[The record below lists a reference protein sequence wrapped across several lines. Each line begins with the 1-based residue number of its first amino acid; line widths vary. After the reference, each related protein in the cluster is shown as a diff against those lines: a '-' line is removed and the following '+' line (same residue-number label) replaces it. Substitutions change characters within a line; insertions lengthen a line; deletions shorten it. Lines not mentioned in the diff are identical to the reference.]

1 MRLLDIVAGNRPPA
15 PAPKP
20 AKLSERVAHAR
31 EVVAQTDT
39 ILDDLDA
46 AFAAREDVAD
56 HMLDDLAAYAERV
69 KQQRKPR

>member
-1 MRLLDIVAGNRPPA
+1 MRLLDIVAGNRPPV

-31 EVVAQTDT
+31 EVVAQTDA

-46 AFAAREDVAD
+46 ALAACEDVAD
-56 HMLDDLAAYAERV
+56 HMLDDLTAYAERV
-69 KQQRKPR
+69 KSSTKK